1 MNCGMSSRRR
11 LALAVVVVGLLAV
24 LMPAAAMAGGTPSF
38 NVTKTADTADGSC
51 TAQDCSL
58 REAIIASNASTDFNT
73 IEVPAGRYVLTISGR
88 GEQAS
93 ATGDLDILG
102 GVDIHGAGA
111 RRTIIDGD
119 GIDRVFHVPYTG
131 TSTQFHVW
139 IENVTITGGVSP
151 NEPGGGIAHLQP
163 TATFHLL
170 KSTVRGNRANQG
182 GGIENG
188 FPFETTMII
197 DRSTIS
203 GNKAPKGQGG
213 GIQNVG
219 TLTIINST
227 ISGNKTKHG
236 GGLMN
241 HQGSTTIEYSTI
253 VFNIGTNF
261 GGGIYLNSGDV
272 TVQGSIIA
280 KNTAEFAGGRN
291 CSGPVISQGHNLENG
306 DTCEMDLT
314 SDVHAKPRLD
324 TLGFYGGPTKT
335 HRLLA
340 SSPAIDAGGD
350 IFPPTDQR
358 GVLRPQNFVPDIGSY
373 ER

>member
-1 MNCGMSSRRR
+1 MDGSLRVRRR
-11 LALAVVVVGLLAV
+11 IVLAGVLVGLLAA
-24 LMPAAAMAGGTPSF
+24 MIPSAALAGGPVPF

-51 TAQDCSL
+51 TPQDCSL
-58 REAIIASNASTDFNT
+58 REAIIASNATTDFDV
-73 IEVPAGRYVLTISGR
+73 IEVPAGVYVLAIAGT

-93 ATGDLDILG
+93 ATGDLDILN
-102 GVDIHGAGA
+102 GVVIHGAGA
-111 RRTIIDGD
+111 RRTIIDGG
-119 GIDRVFHVPYTG
+119 GIDRVLHVPYTG
-131 TSTQFHVW
+131 TSTLFHVW
-139 IENVTITGGVSP
+139 VENVTITGGVSP
-151 NEPGGGIAHLQP
+151 TEPGGGIAHLQP

-170 KSTVRGNRANQG
+170 RSTVRGNRANQG

-203 GNKAPKGQGG
+203 GNRAPDGQGG

-227 ISGNKTKHG
+227 ISGNRTRHG

-253 VFNIGTNF
+253 AFNTGSNY
-261 GGGIYLNSGDV
+261 GGGIYLNSADV
-272 TVQGSIIA
+272 TIQGSIIA
-280 KNTAEFAGGRN
+280 KNIAEFASGRN
-291 CSGPVISQGHNLENG
+291 CSGAAISHGHNLENG
-306 DTCEMDLT
+306 HTCAMELSSDL
-314 SDVHAKPRLD
+314 HAGPRLD

-340 SSPAIDAGGD
+340 GSPAIDNGGD

-358 GVLRPQNFVPDIGSY
+358 GVARPRNFVPDIGSY